1 MLSATKKGNTAR
13 GIGEGCI
20 EEMMPIGDMLTYRM
34 QGLCRSQEEGGEGR
48 KRRKKEEEEGEKKKT
63 ELARWPQLPEMS
75 L

>member
-1 MLSATKKGNTAR
+1 
-13 GIGEGCI
+13 
-20 EEMMPIGDMLTYRM
+20 MPIGDMLTYRM

-48 KRRKKEEEEGEKKKT
+48 RRRKKEEEEGEKKKT